1 MKKLEKKIIRLIK
14 VSDGTNWED
23 IASKLNRTRKSL
35 RKARAKLYQEG
46 YIANYYGGKVGVFHR
61 SIDVYEKGYDKI
73 SSEKYHS
80 HGIMTTR
87 AEVLVEEIKLPNQI
101 TISQLRKAIRYV
113 EDDYYYHWNY
123 GIDENSAALFER
135 TNNVQFDF
143 DKFEYILG

>member
-1 MKKLEKKIIRLIK
+1 MKKLEKKIVKIIK
-14 VSDGTNWED
+14 ASDGTNWED
-23 IASKLNRTRKSL
+23 IASKLNRTHKSL
-35 RKARAKLYQEG
+35 RKARTNLYQEG
-46 YIANYYGGKVGVFHR
+46 YITNYYGGKVGVFHR

-87 AEVLVEEIKLPNQI
+87 AEVLVKEIKLPNQI
-101 TISQLRKAIRYV
+101 TISQLRKVISYV

-123 GIDENSAALFER
+123 GINENSAALFER

-143 DKFEYILG
+143 GKFEYILG